1 MSFEASLAS
10 MFLIAWLKKGGTRLE
25 KSFPVRSICR
35 IQTRRLL
42 RRKQSVARR
51 LMKKLRQ
58 NRRVPGGKGVETTA
72 IIMTVLQDTLYITLT
87 PVYSLRLQSKL
98 I

>member
-1 MSFEASLAS
+1 M
-10 MFLIAWLKKGGTRLE
+10 
-25 KSFPVRSICR
+25 
-35 IQTRRLL
+35 
-42 RRKQSVARR
+42 RKQSVARR

>member
-1 MSFEASLAS
+1 MRE
-10 MFLIAWLKKGGTRLE
+10 
-25 KSFPVRSICR
+25 
-35 IQTRRLL
+35 
-42 RRKQSVARR
+42 QSVARR

-58 NRRVPGGKGVETTA
+58 NRRVPGEKGVETTA

-87 PVYSLRLQSKL
+87 PDYSLRLQSKL